1 MAKKK
6 LYGRATQTKPKRSP
20 RIWLWV
26 LLGLILIG
34 AGITALRWRA
44 WFGNSPE
51 EPYRTPNQI
60 DRVTLTAGEHFQSE
74 RTVSW
79 RCGESL
85 QDSWLEYAV
94 GSSQDTLQAKEW
106 IALPAEGTLVETRSG
121 KGCYYT
127 AKIHGLQAGQ
137 SYCYRVSTGA
147 LRSDVFDFSV
157 SASLDTVSRL
167 IYLGDVQDPM
177 GEVSTKLFSSLKK
190 LNDSIPQ
197 DAILAAGD
205 QIEGATDVYWRVWY
219 DAIPQQW
226 QASMPMLFSTGNHEY
241 IKRGFAREL
250 DPRWVHQYNYPSNGP
265 EGYHGRTYYVDMP
278 MVRLIFLDTTPLTL
292 FNAWGTRAWLQTA
305 LRSSSQPWQIVVF
318 HHAVRSVRQGRSNP
332 LMQYLFKPV
341 LQDGGADLV
350 LQGHDHAYS
359 RITTKGED
367 NELLSPVYVVST
379 SSPKMYRNEFSLM
392 HDRLAS
398 GMQLY
403 QTLELTKSAIRYRA
417 YQLGGELYDDV
428 EILHAQAPDMP
439 HIVVDYAGEWP
450 ERFLYDGFGANSKG
464 QKRAEQYRQSI
475 ATRRKAKAP
484 LK

>member
-1 MAKKK
+1 MARNKR
-6 LYGRATQTKPKRSP
+6 YAHVARAHAKRRP

-26 LLGLILIG
+26 LVGLILIG
-34 AGITALRWRA
+34 AGVTALRWRA

-51 EPYRTPNQI
+51 EAYTTPERI

-74 RTVSW
+74 RVVSW
-79 RCGESL
+79 RCGEEL
-85 QDSWLEYAV
+85 QDAWLEYAV
-94 GSSQDTLQAKEW
+94 GHSQDSLPAKEW
-106 IALPAEGTLVETRSG
+106 TALPAEGTLVQTRSG

-127 AKIHGLQAGQ
+127 AKIHGLQSGQ
-137 SYCYRVSTGA
+137 SYCYRVVTGKQ
-147 LRSDVFDFSV
+147 SSEIFDFTIS
-157 SASLDTVSRL
+157 SSLDTVARL
-167 IYLGDVQDPM
+167 IYLGDVQDPV
-177 GEVSTKLFSSLKK
+177 GDVSATLFATLKQ
-190 LNDSIPQ
+190 LNDSIPH
-197 DAILAAGD
+197 DALLAAGD
-205 QIEGATDVYWRVWY
+205 QIEGATDAHWRVWY

-226 QASMPMLFSTGNHEY
+226 QASMPMLVSTGNHEY

-265 EGYHGRTYYVDMP
+265 EGYEGRTYYVDMP
-278 MVRLIFLDTTPLTL
+278 LARIIFLDTTPLNV

-305 LRSSSQPWQIVVF
+305 LRSSSQPWQIVVY

-341 LQDGGADLV
+341 LEEGGADLV

-367 NELLSPVYVVST
+367 NALHAPVYIIST
-379 SSPKMYRNEFSLM
+379 SSPKMYRNEFSLE

-398 GMQLY
+398 GIQLF
-403 QTLELTKSAIRYRA
+403 QTLELTPAAIRYRA
-417 YQLGGELYDDV
+417 YQLGEELYDDL
-428 EILHAQAPDMP
+428 EIVRAQDPNTP
-439 HIVVDYAGEWP
+439 HIVVDYAGEWK
-450 ERFLYDGFGANSKG
+450 ELFLYDSFGSNSKG

-475 ATRRKAKAP
+475 ATRSKAKTA